1 MSRRKSFQG
10 ASLDEALSAACGG
23 LSSRLEELHYDVLD
37 GEGSE
42 VVVAAE
48 VDPVAVLGLFLSESF
63 RAGDLEITAHL
74 ADHEEALAGEL
85 RGGDLHLLTASGG
98 RGLDALQYLCN
109 RVLNRRLS
117 DHRPVHLD
125 CDGFKERRAH
135 KLQERA
141 EAAAD
146 EALRRGAP
154 VTLGPLTPAARRE
167 IHLALAR
174 HGSVQTSSLMSAGK
188 RAWPPFTV
196 LGASLSSA
204 RS

>member
-1 MSRRKSFQG
+1 MNRRKSFQG
-10 ASLDEALSAACGG
+10 STLDDALSAACGG
-23 LSSRLEELHYDVLD
+23 LGSRLEELHYDVVA
-37 GEGSE
+37 GEGDE
-42 VVVAAE
+42 VVVEAE

-63 RAGDLEITAHL
+63 RAGQLDITAHL
-74 ADHEEALAGEL
+74 SDREEALEGEL
-85 RGGDLHLLTASGG
+85 QGSATGG

-109 RVLNRRLS
+109 RVLNRRLT

-125 CDGFKERRAH
+125 SDGFKARRAH

-167 IHLALAR
+167 IHLALADDP
-174 HGSVQTSSLMSAGK
+174 GVETDSDGEGFLK
-188 RAWPPFTV
+188 RIVIRP
-196 LGASLSSA
+196 
-204 RS
+204 RRRR

>member
-10 ASLDEALSAACGG
+10 ASLDEALSAACEG
-23 LSSRLEELHYDVLD
+23 LGSRLEELHYETVSSQGDAV
-37 GEGSE
+37 E
-42 VVVAAE
+42 VEAE
-48 VDPVAVLGLFLSESF
+48 VDPVAVLGLLLSESL
-63 RAGDLEITAHL
+63 RAGELEITARL
-74 ADHEEALAGEL
+74 ADRDEALEGEL
-85 RGGDLHLLTASGG
+85 EGNDLRWLTSSGG

-125 CDGFKERRAH
+125 CDGFKARRAH
-135 KLQERA
+135 KLRERA

-167 IHLALAR
+167 IHLALADDP
-174 HGSVQTSSLMSAGK
+174 GVETDSDGEGFLK
-188 RAWPPFTV
+188 RIVIRP
-196 LGASLSSA
+196 
-204 RS
+204 RRRR